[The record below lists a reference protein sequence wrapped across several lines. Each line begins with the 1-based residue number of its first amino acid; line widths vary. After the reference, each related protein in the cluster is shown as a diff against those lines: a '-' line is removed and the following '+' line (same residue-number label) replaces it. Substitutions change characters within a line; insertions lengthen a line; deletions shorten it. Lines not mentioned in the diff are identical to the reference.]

1 MDDRAPMVV
10 DCLLQAQEG
19 GLGLRCQLP
28 DGMEVRVTFPPPI
41 TPGSLMQAVMAPIRG
56 LRATFNIVDDHEHL
70 IAAVVESVMSLDP
83 PTLLHTESDLLEGTA

>member
-10 DCLLQAQEG
+10 DCLIQPQEG

-28 DGMEVRVTFPPPI
+28 DGMEVRVTFPSPV
-41 TPGSLMQAVMAPIRG
+41 TPGSLMQAVMALVRG
-56 LRATFNIVDDHEHL
+56 FGVTFDIVDDHEHL

-83 PTLLHTESDLLEGTA
+83 PTRLHTESDLLGDAA